1 NILSVVQN
9 NPSSFDQHRRSF
21 STLISQTSRKPSFIS
36 HHPSDESEDKS
47 IDLNGKD
54 IDYSVL
60 YNETVEDFSFTST
73 RKQA

>member
-1 NILSVVQN
+1 
-9 NPSSFDQHRRSF
+9 
-21 STLISQTSRKPSFIS
+21 ISQTSRKPSFIS